1 MKEDKKIE
9 NFTTYL
15 MGEIDV
21 DTPSEDFL
29 ANVMESIELEVEVET
44 VTTYKPL
51 IPKSVWGLMIILFL
65 ALIVYVITG
74 STVNHYLIEALDLKV
89 INDIFEIDLFKNIH
103 FSKIFTFSFILFS
116 AFVVIQ
122 LFVIKKYFNKQHSI

>member
-122 LFVIKKYFNKQHSI
+122 LFVIKNYFNKQHSI

>member
-21 DTPSEDFL
+21 DTPPEDFL
-29 ANVMESIELEVEVET
+29 ANVMKSIELEVEVET

>member
-21 DTPSEDFL
+21 DNPSEDFL
-29 ANVMESIELEVEVET
+29 ANVMKSIELEVEVET

-51 IPKSVWGLMIILFL
+51 IPKSVWGLMIILFF

-116 AFVVIQ
+116 VFVTIQ
-122 LFVIKKYFNKQHSI
+122 LFVIKNYFNKQHSI

>member
-29 ANVMESIELEVEVET
+29 ANVMKSIELEVEVET

-51 IPKSVWGLMIILFL
+51 IPKSVWGLMIILFF

-74 STVNHYLIEALDLKV
+74 STVNHYLIEALDLKL

-103 FSKIFTFSFILFS
+103 FSEIFTFSFILFS
-116 AFVVIQ
+116 VFVTVQ
-122 LFVIKKYFNKQHSI
+122 LFVIKNYFNKQHSI